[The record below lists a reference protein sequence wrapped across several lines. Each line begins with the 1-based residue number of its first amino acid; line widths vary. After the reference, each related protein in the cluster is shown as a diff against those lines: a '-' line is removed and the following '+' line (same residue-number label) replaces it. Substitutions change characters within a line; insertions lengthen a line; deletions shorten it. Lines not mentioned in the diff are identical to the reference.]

1 MATLETLTLEIDGN
15 ASKASDGITSL
26 ISSLSSLGQAVQS
39 SLTGLR
45 ELSNVLKEIRTNAT
59 GLGSNLGSISSAMS
73 ARTATNVGRVSSAM
87 ADLNREASEGAR
99 NGMQYV
105 APIQD
110 EIAEST
116 NRATEAIADYTQE
129 VGNTTKVA
137 TNAAE
142 GARELAE
149 ATKEV
154 GKANNTVRETQRS
167 MNGLFSQIGRIAK
180 TMLLRTAIRSLMKVA
195 KQGLQNFYQY
205 SKSVNGTFYTATQ
218 QLQQSSIVAGNQ
230 LGAALGTLI
239 ASIAPLLNQLLS
251 IVTSVAEALTML
263 FALLG
268 GQTTYTKAVA
278 GMNSVGKA
286 AGGAGSKIKEL
297 LADFDELNVIAQE
310 SGGGGGGGGN
320 GFGYDY
326 EEVPLPQWM
335 LDWKPLIEGLLYGGL
350 GALALSKL
358 WKWLKNLLGL
368 GDGIGAKIINAILDK
383 LLGKNKKK
391 KIDIDITGL
400 KEALAQMVLL
410 AAVTELAKKA
420 VEGLSGALTGLMG
433 VLDAVSLIKKL
444 LEMLLLNLLG
454 DKTLKIK
461 VDSKPF
467 DEFKKEFEE
476 WKPEEKKIVLK
487 PDTTMFFEYLK
498 ELNHWLQEKS
508 VKIVE
513 FKIDSTEMWKYYNEL
528 KPWLEEKSVKTIM
541 FKVDTT
547 NVWDYVKDI
556 KDWLEKK
563 ATKFIEFR
571 IDTTKL
577 WDYVNSIK
585 EWLEKKDVKVIQFRV
600 DTTNVWQYVDD
611 IKEWI
616 DTKSEKVI
624 DVLLDDSVFS
634 NSKRA
639 VDDWAN
645 EKAIKKIGIDIDV
658 SWANLL
664 RATIAWIIDQG
675 NKLASILSTIKEITR
690 VISSW
695 LSKKMEK
702 TITIDIDDSE
712 YISLKEEIDSW
723 VSIAVNKTIGVNIL
737 TAYLG
742 FLVYSTLIDVWA
754 FRRDTKTILID
765 IATSYNNSFLP
776 YANAI
781 MQWCD
786 TVASKYVTI
795 VIGNLDA
802 FNKFSN
808 ELVAWAN
815 ETLTKTVNV
824 VVNETTNK
832 STGSGIKNN
841 VATTISNTVNNVM
854 NAVGNVIQTISN
866 AKEKALHDLLTKPYY
881 GPGYNGGG
889 GPSGGHKYYASGGFP
904 DSGELF
910 IARENGLTEMIGN
923 FGGRTGV
930 ANNEQIIEGI
940 RQGVADGQSE
950 QNALLRRQNEL
961 LQGILEKDASV
972 RIGASAALGRVARQ
986 SLDMYSGM
994 VGG

>member
-26 ISSLSSLGQAVQS
+26 TSSLSSLGQAVQS

-154 GKANNTVRETQRS
+154 GKANNTVKETQRS

-180 TMLLRTAIRSLMKVA
+180 MMLLRTAIRSLMKVA

-297 LADFDELNVIAQE
+297 LADFDELNVIAQK

-350 GALALSKL
+350 AALALGKLKKL
-358 WKWLKNLLGL
+358 WDWLKKLLGL
-368 GDGIGAKIINAILDK
+368 GNTPGADNLKDLFKDMNKKLRLDYSDVTAALAEVAALDAALVAANATAKALKDTFLEIKTALAVMDVLK
-383 LLGKNKKK
+383 ALLAMLLG
-391 KIDIDITGL
+391 
-400 KEALAQMVLL
+400 
-410 AAVTELAKKA
+410 
-420 VEGLSGALTGLMG
+420 S
-433 VLDAVSLIKKL
+433 
-444 LEMLLLNLLG
+444 LLG
-454 DKTLKIK
+454 DKTIGIKIDRK
-461 VDSKPF
+461 EF
-467 DEFKKEFEE
+467 DDFKKEFEE

-487 PDTTMFFEYLK
+487 PDTTTFFEYLK

-547 NVWDYVKDI
+547 NVWDYVNDI

-611 IKEWI
+611 IKEWV

-624 DVLLDDSVFS
+624 DVLLDDRVFS
-634 NSKRA
+634 NSKKA

-675 NKLASILSTIKEITR
+675 SKLASILSTIKEITR

-765 IATSYNNSFLP
+765 IATSYTNSFLP

-781 MQWCD
+781 MQWCN

-841 VATTISNTVNNVM
+841 VATTISNTVNNVL

-889 GPSGGHKYYASGGFP
+889 GSSGGHKYYASGGFP